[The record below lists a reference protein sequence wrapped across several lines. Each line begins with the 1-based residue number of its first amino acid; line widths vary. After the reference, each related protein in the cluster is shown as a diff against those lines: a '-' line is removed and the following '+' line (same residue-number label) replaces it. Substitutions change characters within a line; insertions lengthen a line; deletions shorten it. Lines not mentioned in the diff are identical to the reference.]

1 MEEDKLK
8 DIFNKFEPELSPDYL
23 FMNRLRGSLESVEMI
38 KERHQAM
45 KRKSRR
51 AVVIAAIAGF
61 IVGMLF
67 SFALPYIGDSVRALA
82 HSYPKMDLI
91 QGIAENYQLIC
102 WIVIAALSVYASVNV
117 YDIAFSLMKG
127 CNKNF

>member
-51 AVVIAAIAGF
+51 AVVIATIAGF

-67 SFALPYIGDSVRALA
+67 SFALPYIGESVKNLA
-82 HSYPKMDLI
+82 HSYPDMALMK
-91 QGIAENYQLIC
+91 GIAENYLLLG
-102 WIVIAALSVYASVNV
+102 WIVIAALSIYASVNV
-117 YDIAFSLMKG
+117 YDIAFSLLKVRDR
-127 CNKNF
+127 